1 MKKNLQNYYTS
12 ILIYDLISKLPRIK
26 NLFQIPKIN
35 AIHLNI
41 GLKTIATE
49 KQKIISMLTL
59 LKLITNQE
67 PVLTKSKKNNIFFK
81 IKKNSIIGCKV
92 TLHKSIIYDFLE
104 KLLFSASFKISN
116 INKKSLTLTISNK
129 YLLNFFELKN
139 EFFSFQK
146 LPSIDIVIQTNSLIK
161 NEIVLLLNLFFFLKK

>member
-81 IKKNSIIGCKV
+81 IKKN
-92 TLHKSIIYDFLE
+92 
-104 KLLFSASFKISN
+104 
-116 INKKSLTLTISNK
+116 
-129 YLLNFFELKN
+129 
-139 EFFSFQK
+139 
-146 LPSIDIVIQTNSLIK
+146 
-161 NEIVLLLNLFFFLKK
+161 